1 MKGAIVFLAVFAA
14 SLLVTLGSPNLPF
27 GRQVYGMLGVPE
39 IDYPVLGIGATLLV
53 SAIINGVIYGFI
65 AWLAFSLIMKVVGG
79 KKK

>member
-1 MKGAIVFLAVFAA
+1 MFLAVFAA
-14 SLLVTLGSPNLPF
+14 SLLITLEMPNLPY
-27 GRQVYGMLGVPE
+27 GRQVYGMIGVPE
-39 IDYPVLGIGATLLV
+39 IDYPVFGIGVTLLV